1 MLVDTIA
8 GCSMLSF
15 IDGFSGIN
23 QIKIDFSD
31 AEKIALQ
38 LSIQSHAFWS

>member
-8 GCSMLSF
+8 GCSMLF